1 MSVHSDIE
9 NIRERVQEL
18 IENLDDVT
26 FTMLRRAARESGI
39 RPSSDKT
46 LVQAR
51 RALEKAA
58 RLLGSLGDDAGDSD
72 LLV

>member
-1 MSVHSDIE
+1 MGNYSEVE
-9 NIRERVQEL
+9 NIRERLQEL

-26 FTMLRRAARESGI
+26 FTLLRRASRESGV

-51 RALEKAA
+51 RALEKAS
-58 RLLGSLGDDAGDSD
+58 RLLGSLGDETGSSDSFD
-72 LLV
+72 

>member
-1 MSVHSDIE
+1 MSVHPDID
-9 NIRERVQEL
+9 NIRERLQDL
-18 IENLDDVT
+18 IESLDDVT
-26 FTMLRRAARESGI
+26 FSLLRRASRESGT
-39 RPSSDKT
+39 RPASDKT

-72 LLV
+72 SLV